1 MTNIGLF
8 NMSIIER
15 YVGRTVIS
23 SIAVT
28 LGILVGIS
36 TLFRFIEQL
45 KYIGRA
51 DFTAVT
57 AGLYSLFLIP
67 QDLEAFFPMAAMIG
81 GLVGLGALATNSE
94 LVVMQAVGLSKA
106 NVVNAVLKA
115 STVLILIMM
124 VFSEW
129 GVPAS
134 VEKAKEIKTQAISG
148 GQVYSAE
155 QGIWAKDTDAF
166 VNIKE
171 VTESGQLVQVTV
183 FDFDEDLKLSTHM
196 TADFGAFENGQWL
209 LTNVVIRE
217 WQDRK
222 ITSRYLETYPWPTDL
237 APDKLGIVSVKP
249 ERMALSEL
257 IDYLNYLER
266 NEQNAS
272 RYELALWRKV
282 FQPFNVAVM
291 LLLALSFI
299 FGPLRSVTMG
309 ARIILGILTGFS
321 FFLVDR
327 VFGSLA
333 LVYELPAVF
342 GAFAPTL
349 TFCLIAIHLLTKKQK

>member
-1 MTNIGLF
+1 MFGMT
-8 NMSIIER
+8 IIER
-15 YVGRTVIS
+15 YIGRTVIS
-23 SIAVT
+23 SIFVT
-28 LGILVGIS
+28 LGVLVGIS

-51 DFTAVT
+51 DFTALT

-106 NVVNAVLKA
+106 NVVTAVLKS
-115 STVLILIMM
+115 STVMILAMM
-124 VFSEW
+124 IFSEW
-129 GVPAS
+129 GVPEAVKS
-134 VEKAKEIKTQAISG
+134 AQELKTQAISG

-155 QGIWAKDTDAF
+155 QGVWAKEGDSF

-171 VTESGQLVQVTV
+171 VTESGDLIEVSV
-183 FDFDEDLKLSTHM
+183 FDFDKELKLSRQM
-196 TADFGAFENGQWL
+196 FADLGQFENGQWL
-209 LTNVVIRE
+209 LTNV
-217 WQDRK
+217 K
-222 ITSRYLETYPWPTDL
+222 ITEWADTKISHVQVDEFPWPTSL

-249 ERMALSEL
+249 ERMALTEL
-257 IDYLNYLER
+257 IEYLNYLE
-266 NEQNAS
+266 NNGQNGS
-272 RYELALWRKV
+272 RYELAVWRKV
-282 FQPFNVAVM
+282 IQPFNVAVM

-327 VFGSLA
+327 VFGSMS
-333 LVYELPAVF
+333 LVYELPAVL
-342 GAFAPTL
+342 GAFAPTVC
-349 TFCLIAIHLLTKKQK
+349 FALIAMHLLTKKNK

>member
-1 MTNIGLF
+1 MFGMT
-8 NMSIIER
+8 IIEK
-15 YVGRTVIS
+15 YVGRTVMS
-23 SIAVT
+23 SIVVT

-57 AGLYSLFLIP
+57 AALYALFLIP

-81 GLVGLGALATNSE
+81 GLVGLGALASSSE

-106 NVVNAVLKA
+106 NVVGAVLKT
-115 STVLILIMM
+115 STVLILAMM
-124 VFSEW
+124 IFSEW

-134 VEKAKEIKTQAISG
+134 VKKANELKTQAISG
-148 GQVYSAE
+148 GDIYAADE
-155 QGIWAKDTDAF
+155 GIWAKEADTF

-171 VTESGQLVQVTV
+171 VTETGELLGVSV
-183 FDFDEDLKLSTHM
+183 FNFDNELKLTRQLK
-196 TADFGAFENGQWL
+196 ADVGTFENGQWL
-209 LTNVVIRE
+209 LTNVIIKE
-217 WQDRK
+217 WKERNVVS
-222 ITSRYLETYPWPTDL
+222 SRQAEFPWPTDL

-257 IDYLNYLER
+257 TDYLNYL
-266 NEQNAS
+266 NKNGQNAS
-272 RYELALWRKV
+272 RYELAFWRKV
-282 FQPFNVAVM
+282 IQPFNVAVM

-333 LVYELPAVF
+333 LVYELPTAI

-349 TFCLIAIHLLTKKQK
+349 VFFLISIHLLTKKQK

>member
-1 MTNIGLF
+1 ML
-8 NMSIIER
+8 NMSIIDR
-15 YVGRTVIS
+15 YIGRTVIS

-57 AGLYSLFLIP
+57 AGLYALFLIP

-81 GLVGLGALATNSE
+81 GLVGLGALASNSE

-106 NVVNAVLKA
+106 NVVSAVLKA
-115 STVLILIMM
+115 STILILIMM
-124 VFSEW
+124 IFSEW

-134 VEKAKEIKTQAISG
+134 VQKGKEIKTQAISG

-155 QGIWAKDTDAF
+155 QGVWAKDTDAF

-171 VTESGQLVQVTV
+171 VTESGQLVQVSV
-183 FDFDEDLKLSTHM
+183 FDFDDDLKLKTRM
-196 TADFGAFENGQWL
+196 TADFGEFSNGQWL
-209 LTNVVIRE
+209 LSNVTIKE
-217 WQDRK
+217 WHSKK
-222 ITSRYLETYPWPTDL
+222 ITTEYKATYPWPTDL

-257 IDYLNYLER
+257 VDYLNYLER

-272 RYELALWRKV
+272 RYELALWRKI
-282 FQPFNVAVM
+282 FQPLNVAVM

-327 VFGSLA
+327 VFGSMA
-333 LVYELPAVF
+333 LVYELPAMF

-349 TFCLIAIHLLTKKQK
+349 MFFLLAIHLLTKKAK